1 MNRVHALLVVV
12 GLATTGAMAQPV
24 AYTGTAYTQNFD
36 SLANTGTTNAWANG
50 VTLAGWYANRI
61 ADTTTTTFRAPASA
75 AVTAVPVYIASNGSA
90 NSGAIYSFG
99 ATGSTNRAI
108 GSIGSGTPQDQSFCV
123 VLRNDTATTYNAIDL
138 SFIAQQWRNGGNT
151 SQAVQTVEFDYGIF
165 DGASDL
171 ATLTPGNNTTGYTV
185 VPDYN
190 LVSIINVAAGGALDG
205 TLAANQAAKSGSL
218 TGVSWAPGQVLVL
231 RWYDSND
238 VGNDHGMAIDDL
250 RVEARL
256 LLNPNI
262 TTAITDSPDPV
273 QLVGSDLTYTITPTN
288 GAAGAT
294 ENATVSFTLPSN
306 VQFISTSLP
315 FTNVGQTYTIQVGAL
330 AANTV
335 GTPFQVVVRPN
346 VEFPAAAPLN
356 VAFTSAP
363 GNNVTNVSTTVINSA
378 DLSVGV
384 TSDAACNTTIGQTIN
399 YSVSLG
405 NNGPAAAA
413 GTVVTTTLS
422 PNVTYVSS
430 TPSVGTVTIA
440 GSTLTWNLGD
450 VASFG
455 NATLGIATTVASE
468 GGQLL
473 RATATSLTSDAV
485 TSNNTAT
492 VQTITLSTAAPLSA
506 DISSVFGAA
515 TNNLPVV
522 DSPFPATLGTAG
534 GASTLNQFAISRPH
548 ASPDSSKFV
557 FVADTTNAGSS
568 NTYLVVHDSTGYRA
582 IAQEGV
588 TVLDSTSGETLG
600 ILDPIFDRIQ
610 AINNAGEIAFTARTN
625 APGTPRVLV
634 KATPAGAGYSFAIV
648 ARQGTPATV
657 LGLTG
662 TGAAINYGATMS
674 VARGGMLA
682 DGTVAFSYVSDTGIR
697 AAVTNNG
704 ATLLSRTGQAAYSPA
719 GQANGTTAN
728 ISTFRDNTDQ
738 DGNTRGFSI
747 TADGQSWMLESTLTN
762 GTGITGTQDEVL
774 VLKSG
779 SSAPTV
785 VLQEGYPAAGT
796 GLTQTVGGY
805 THSEI
810 DNDGQWIS
818 LGSFNLAPPAIRAED
833 FVIRNGNVVALTGQP
848 IITGSTETWS
858 DAVFASTF
866 FMATARGNDYV
877 VGGLTSNADSTSDS
891 VLVHNGTTV
900 LLREGQPIN
909 VGTTELPQI
918 AYAGPILRNHRSFID
933 ADRVLWTVLDVH
945 TDQWAC
951 NPVGAVTGLA
961 LIKIAL
967 PGPTTPACLADVS
980 GDGSIDGGDF
990 IAFINSFGIGDAS
1003 VDPAADVAGGGNPA
1017 LPEGGPDGTIDG
1029 TDFIAFINAFGAGC

>member
-12 GLATTGAMAQPV
+12 GLATTGAMAQPA

-50 VTLAGWYANRI
+50 VTLAGWYA
-61 ADTTTTTFRAPASA
+61 FRLTDASNIIRAGA
-75 AVTAVPVYIASNGSA
+75 ASVVTAMPNYRADNGTS
-90 NSGAIYSFG
+90 NSGAVYSFG
-99 ATGSTNRAI
+99 ATGSTNRTL
-108 GSIGSGTPQDQSFCV
+108 GTIGSGTPQDQSFAL

-138 SFIAQQWRNGGNT
+138 SFVAQQWRNGGNT
-151 SQAVQTVEFDYGIF
+151 TVQTVEFDYGIF

-171 ATLTPGNNTTGYTV
+171 TTLTPGNNITGYTV
-185 VPDYN
+185 VPDYS
-190 LVSIINVAAGGALDG
+190 LVSIVNTATAGALDG
-205 TLAANQAAKSGSL
+205 TLAANSANKSGTL
-218 TGVSWAPGQVLVL
+218 TGVNWAPGQVLVL
-231 RWYDSND
+231 RWYDNND
-238 VGNDHGMAIDDL
+238 PGNDHGMGIDNL
-250 RVEARL
+250 RVEARVA
-256 LLNPNI
+256 NTPNV
-262 TTAITDSPDPV
+262 TTVITDSPDPV
-273 QLVGSDLTYTITPTN
+273 QIVGGQLTYTITPNN
-288 GAAGAT
+288 GATNVAT
-294 ENATVSFTLPSN
+294 NATVTFTLPSS
-306 VQFISTSLP
+306 VQFISSSLP
-315 FTNVGQTYTIQVGAL
+315 VTNVGQTYTIQLGDL
-330 AANTV
+330 ASGPAS
-335 GTPFQVVVRPN
+335 PFQVVVQPN

-384 TSDAACNTTIGQTIN
+384 TSDAACNTTLGQTIN

-413 GTVVTTTLS
+413 GTVVTATLS
-422 PNVTYVSS
+422 PNVTYVSN

-492 VQTITLSTAAPLSA
+492 VQTVTLSTAAPLSA

-548 ASPDSSKFV
+548 ASSDSSKFV

-796 GLTQTVGGY
+796 GLTQTVGSY

-833 FVIRNGNVVALTGQP
+833 FVLRNGNVVALTGQP

-967 PGPTTPACLADVS
+967 PGPTTPACLADIN
-980 GDGSIDGGDF
+980 GDGTPDGSDF
-990 IAFINSFGIGDAS
+990 IAFINSFGIGDAQI
-1003 VDPAADVAGGGNPA
+1003 DPAADVAGGGNPN